1 MASALLRSSELL
13 AVEDAIGRG
22 GAGGDG
28 LDNPG
33 RSVPPTVDASKRLR
47 LPSRLFRKV
56 DAAVDDD
63 AEPEDAAPAAVVE
76 RIMDSMAVRY
86 RAA

>member
-56 DAAVDDD
+56 DAAVDD